1 MLVTRIAP
9 TPSGFLHEG
18 NAVNMLLTSWWAR
31 SAGGRLLLRIDDF
44 DVTRARAAYV
54 ADILDTAD
62 WLGIR
67 IDDGPTGVADFTARW
82 STARHTER
90 LRAAVQ
96 RLLAGS
102 PEVVFVCR
110 CSRRELG
117 EWGQCTAGCRR
128 GGFPLRA
135 GGSTVRLHVPQGLV
149 VTVGGG
155 ELPVP
160 RGDHVLWRR
169 DDLPAYQLGSV
180 LLDEALGVTAVLR
193 GVDLVDST
201 ALQRHLAALL
211 PAPGFLSADVR
222 HHGLLTGPAGVKLSK
237 SAGARAEP
245 LARTA
250 ALRGHLESV
259 AARLGG
265 PLGISP
271 PVSWSGPRGS

>member
-31 SAGGRLLLRIDDF
+31 AAGGRLLLRIDDF

-54 ADILDTAD
+54 ADIVETAA

-67 IDDGPTGVADFTARW
+67 IDDGPSGVADFTAHW

-90 LRAAVQ
+90 MRAAVG
-96 RLLAGS
+96 RLLAEH
-102 PEVVFVCR
+102 PEVAFVCR

-117 EWGQCTAGCRR
+117 ERGQCTSGCRR
-128 GGFPLRA
+128 GGVPLRA
-135 GGSTVRLHVPQGLV
+135 GSSAVRLHVPPGLV
-149 VTVGGG
+149 VAVGGG

-160 RGDHVLWRR
+160 YGDHVLWRR

-180 LLDEALGVTAVLR
+180 VLDEALGVTAVLR
-193 GVDLVDST
+193 GVDLAEST

-222 HHGLLTGPAGVKLSK
+222 HHDLLTGPAGVKLSK

-250 ALRGHLESV
+250 TLRADLEGV
-259 AARLGG
+259 AARLGA
-265 PLGISP
+265 PIAISP